1 MNCDVGTVPLPDTV
15 VHPPAFRGV
24 FRAFILALI
33 LVDSESFT
41 AQVALAKICVFGF
54 KQTQYIQQIWR

>member
-24 FRAFILALI
+24 FRAFI